1 MNSFLLKLVDVF
13 CLHGFHSFSIFAFF
27 IFISSNLC
35 AQGTYRDPSVLR
47 DPTGYKLRI
56 GDKVRV
62 VIRGENDCTTEG
74 TINSEGKLRLV
85 YIGEISLTGLSKKQ
99 AEDRISQKYI
109 DEFIFRKPVVS
120 LSMTSYVIRSV
131 FLSGAVNKKVLI
143 LSHLKL
149 RQ

>member
-1 MNSFLLKLVDVF
+1 MNSFLLKLVYVS
-13 CLHGFHSFSIFAFF
+13 CLHSLHPFSIFVFF
-27 IFISSNLC
+27 IFTSSNLC

-85 YIGEISLTGLSKKQ
+85 YIGEIPLTGLSKKQ
-99 AEDRISQKYI
+99 AEDRISKIY
-109 DEFIFRKPVVS
+109 R
-120 LSMTSYVIRSV
+120 
-131 FLSGAVNKKVLI
+131 
-143 LSHLKL
+143 
-149 RQ
+149 